1 MATDEDDVRTQL
13 FQALLR
19 KVESDPYPSA
29 TMMDLIEEMA
39 DDDQRATYCRVL
51 LEKVQA
57 DTFPS
62 LDLIRRVSELA

>member
-13 FQALLR
+13 FDALLS
-19 KVESDPYPSA
+19 KVENDPYPSA

-39 DDDQRATYCRVL
+39 DDEQRAAYCRVL
-51 LEKVQA
+51 LDKVQG

-62 LDLIRRVSELA
+62 LDLIRRVSEMA